1 MAYEKALAALR
12 SGITTVIL
20 PRKNLN
26 DLRDLPPDLKRRI
39 RFIPVD
45 HMNEVLEAALEQS
58 PARRSASPRSP
69 RGPATTPMASV
80 KPR

>member
-1 MAYEKALAALR
+1 M
-12 SGITTVIL
+12 IL

-26 DLRDLPPDLKRRI
+26 DLQDLPHELKRRI

-58 PARRSASPRSP
+58 LSRRSTPPRSP
-69 RGPATTPMASV
+69 RGRAAAPVASI
-80 KPR
+80 KPG